1 MQMDFFIH
9 PMELLA
15 SKQICS
21 RKFNKMAPSIK
32 NFLQIMRMMKMVPS
46 IKPNETFCDE
56 GRDKQLWQLVT

>member
-1 MQMDFFIH
+1 
-9 PMELLA
+9 
-15 SKQICS
+15 
-21 RKFNKMAPSIK
+21 MAPSIK